1 MRFFRIRE
9 LFAPKNISAA
19 LLSLNPHKK
28 TPTIIS
34 SAYFIKISGIRTAS
48 APIGF
53 ISQCPPP
60 YETYSFFTIRSDV
73 VGFGTGSII
82 LSIYV
87 TP

>member
-9 LFAPKNISAA
+9 L
-19 LLSLNPHKK
+19 SLYNRLYNCSTSEKSPDILMKLNLTLRPSNH
-28 TPTIIS
+28 
-34 SAYFIKISGIRTAS
+34 
-48 APIGF
+48 
-53 ISQCPPP
+53 PP

>member
-9 LFAPKNISAA
+9 LFTPKNISAA
-19 LLSLNPHKK
+19 LFPPQTK

-34 SAYFIKISGIRTAS
+34 SAYFIIIFHGIRTAS

-53 ISQCPPP
+53 LSQHPPP